1 MSGPVFFLAIVR
13 ASPWLSA
20 PIWFYHCFNA
30 LLFDRLVN
38 LLLSGQIVL
47 VK

>member
-1 MSGPVFFLAIVR
+1 LAIVR
-13 ASPWLSA
+13 ASYGFLW
-20 PIWFYHCFNA
+20 PILFYHCFNA